1 MVSRFCKPGEACH
14 AFGFSAFTLRDARRA
29 GALVLE
35 RGSARVKPAN
45 GVGGRGQI
53 VASTSDELDAAL
65 AGLGEAEISR
75 HGVVVEQNLASVT
88 TFSIGQVRMSGLRA
102 TYYGKQCLTKDGQ
115 GLDAYG
121 GSDLVVARGDYEPL
135 LRLVLTPEVRL
146 AIDKARVYDAAAKEF
161 PASSPPGG
169 TMTSPRVSNEGR
181 RWSGVL
187 EQSWKI
193 GGASSAEVGALEA
206 FRADPKLRAVR
217 ASCVEAYGEHEAPP
231 NALLNFRGIDD
242 RVGAITKYTLVETHA
257 NRS

>member
-35 RGSARVKPAN
+35 RGPAVKPAN

-146 AIDKARVYDAAAKEF
+146 AIDQARVYDAAAKEF
-161 PASSPPGG
+161 PGFIASRRNYE
-169 TMTSPRVSNEGR
+169 SPRVSTMR
-181 RWSGVL
+181 
-187 EQSWKI
+187 
-193 GGASSAEVGALEA
+193 GGAGPVCSSSLGKLAAQARRKWMLWKLFGQIRNYALCG
-206 FRADPKLRAVR
+206 R
-217 ASCVEAYGEHEAPP
+217 
-231 NALLNFRGIDD
+231 
-242 RVGAITKYTLVETHA
+242 LV
-257 NRS
+257 